1 MNLITL
7 KIPNNIKKS
16 LYLDNNNQISIL
28 NLFSQFWIDFKIL
41 LKEREYQKKYLN
53 DIKTS
58 NYIVSNEF

>member
-41 LKEREYQKKYLN
+41 LKEREYQKKVFKQY
-53 DIKTS
+53 
-58 NYIVSNEF
+58 